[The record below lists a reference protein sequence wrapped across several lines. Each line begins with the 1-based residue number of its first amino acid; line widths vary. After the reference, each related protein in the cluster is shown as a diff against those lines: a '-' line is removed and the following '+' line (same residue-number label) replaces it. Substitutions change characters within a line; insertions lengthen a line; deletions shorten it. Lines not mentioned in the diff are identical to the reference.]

1 MEHVSFELWE
11 VKFKPNNDLQDFDQ
25 PDYFDYYERCT
36 KLDPSHFDFYYLK
49 DYQRF
54 FPHETKVIFQQVQ
67 MENQYILRL
76 CPAKAGTTYFMYTQ
90 CWKSSSEGKKVQP
103 IVLLDYDFGI

>member
-1 MEHVSFELWE
+1 MDHVSFELWE

-49 DYQRF
+49 DYKRSY
-54 FPHETKVIFQQVQ
+54 PDEKKVIFQQVQ

-76 CPAKAGTTYFMYTQ
+76 CPAKAGTTYFMYLF
-90 CWKSSSEGKKVQP
+90 
-103 IVLLDYDFGI
+103 IFNYLH